1 VHYQVLGEI
10 WLIAKRGRVSLFT
23 FSPLWFDAMNSTQTT
38 ALSSS
43 ARYPLNE
50 DKLDENGYPLQEAV
64 DIHRLDLRF
73 QDTRIERPKAL
84 ARLTQ
89 SIAEIGLRLPVQ
101 VADTGNA
108 LILIDGYQRIR
119 AFDALNR
126 DRIPCEF
133 CKAPLGVV
141 LGEWFDHQHS
151 RKLEAIEEAWL
162 IDQLLH
168 SGQNR
173 RQIASDLGRS
183 ESWISHRLVLLDG
196 LDISYQDAMRK
207 GVLSSWAAS
216 RIFVP
221 FARANRKDAD
231 QLLQSLHQS
240 SFSTREL
247 ELWYSHYQHS
257 HGEQRAHLLSHPRL
271 FLDTLKLQQ
280 VKCEVK
286 EPDPAQR
293 WMCKMDGILR
303 QLSGLEG
310 QIEKVLNPLS
320 PVDCDNAHFPEMEKK
335 SREGERMLAAM
346 ACIIQAH
353 LEL

>member
-1 VHYQVLGEI
+1 
-10 WLIAKRGRVSLFT
+10 
-23 FSPLWFDAMNSTQTT
+23 MNSMQTT
-38 ALSSS
+38 SINSS
-43 ARYPLNE
+43 AKYPL
-50 DKLDENGYPLQEAV
+50 DKYELDENGYPLQEAV

-73 QDTRIERPKAL
+73 QETRIERPKAL

-89 SIAEIGLRLPVQ
+89 SIAEVGLRLPVQ
-101 VADTGNA
+101 VADTGNT
-108 LILIDGYQRIR
+108 LILVDGYQRIR

-133 CKAPLGVV
+133 CKAPLGAV

-168 SGQNR
+168 SGQDR

-196 LDISYQDAMRK
+196 LDIPYQDAMRK
-207 GVLSSWAAS
+207 GILSSWAAS

-247 ELWYSHYQHS
+247 ELWYSHYQNS
-257 HGEQRAHLLSHPRL
+257 HDEQRAHLLSHPRL
-271 FLDTLKLQQ
+271 FLDALKRQQ
-280 VKCEVK
+280 EKCEVK
-286 EPDPAQR
+286 ELDPAQR
-293 WMCKMDGILR
+293 WIRKMDGILR
-303 QLSGLEG
+303 QLNGLEG
-310 QIEKVLNPLS
+310 QIEKVLSPLS
-320 PVDCDNAHFPEMEKK
+320 PLDRDDAHFSKMGAK
-335 SREGERMLAAM
+335 SREGERVLAAM
-346 ACIIQAH
+346 ACTIQAH

>member
-1 VHYQVLGEI
+1 
-10 WLIAKRGRVSLFT
+10 
-23 FSPLWFDAMNSTQTT
+23 
-38 ALSSS
+38 
-43 ARYPLNE
+43 
-50 DKLDENGYPLQEAV
+50 
-64 DIHRLDLRF
+64 
-73 QDTRIERPKAL
+73 
-84 ARLTQ
+84 LTQ
-89 SIAEIGLRLPVQ
+89 SIAEVGLRLPVQ
-101 VADTGNA
+101 VADTGNT
-108 LILIDGYQRIR
+108 LILVDGYQRIR

-133 CKAPLGVV
+133 CKAPLGAV

-168 SGQNR
+168 SGQDR

-196 LDISYQDAMRK
+196 LDIPYQDAMRK
-207 GVLSSWAAS
+207 GILSSWAAS

-247 ELWYSHYQHS
+247 ELWYSHYQNS
-257 HGEQRAHLLSHPRL
+257 HDEQRAHLLSHPRL
-271 FLDTLKLQQ
+271 FLDALKRQQ
-280 VKCEVK
+280 EKCEVK
-286 EPDPAQR
+286 ELDPAQR
-293 WMCKMDGILR
+293 WIRKMDGILR
-303 QLSGLEG
+303 QLNGLEG
-310 QIEKVLNPLS
+310 QIEKVLSPLS
-320 PVDCDNAHFPEMEKK
+320 PLDRDDAHFSKMGAK
-335 SREGERMLAAM
+335 SREGERVLAAM
-346 ACIIQAH
+346 ACTIQAH

>member
-1 VHYQVLGEI
+1 MG
-10 WLIAKRGRVSLFT
+10 LFT
-23 FSPLWFDAMNSTQTT
+23 FSPLWFAVMNSMQTT
-38 ALSSS
+38 SINSS
-43 ARYPLNE
+43 AKYPL
-50 DKLDENGYPLQEAV
+50 DKYELDENGYPLQEAV

-73 QDTRIERPKAL
+73 QETRIERPKAL

-89 SIAEIGLRLPVQ
+89 SIAEVGLRLPVQ
-101 VADTGNA
+101 VADTGNT

-133 CKAPLGVV
+133 CKAPLGAV

-168 SGQNR
+168 SGQDR

-196 LDISYQDAMRK
+196 LDIPYQDAMRK
-207 GVLSSWAAS
+207 GILSSWAAS

-247 ELWYSHYQHS
+247 ELWYSHYQNS
-257 HGEQRAHLLSHPRL
+257 HDEQRAHLLSHPRL
-271 FLDTLKLQQ
+271 FLDALKRQQ
-280 VKCEVK
+280 EKCEVK
-286 EPDPAQR
+286 ELDPAQR
-293 WMCKMDGILR
+293 WIRKMDGILR
-303 QLSGLEG
+303 QLNGLEG
-310 QIEKVLNPLS
+310 QIEKVLSPLS
-320 PVDCDNAHFPEMEKK
+320 PLDRDDAHFSKMGAK
-335 SREGERMLAAM
+335 SREGERVLAAM
-346 ACIIQAH
+346 ACTIQAH

>member
-1 VHYQVLGEI
+1 
-10 WLIAKRGRVSLFT
+10 
-23 FSPLWFDAMNSTQTT
+23 MQTT
-38 ALSSS
+38 SINSS
-43 ARYPLNE
+43 AKYPL
-50 DKLDENGYPLQEAV
+50 DKYELDENGYPLQEAV

-73 QDTRIERPKAL
+73 QETRIERPKAL

-89 SIAEIGLRLPVQ
+89 SIAEVGLRLPVQ
-101 VADTGNA
+101 VADTGNT
-108 LILIDGYQRIR
+108 LILVDGYQRIR

-133 CKAPLGVV
+133 CKAPLGAV

-168 SGQNR
+168 SRQDR

-196 LDISYQDAMRK
+196 LDIPYQDAMRK
-207 GVLSSWAAS
+207 GILSSWAAS

-247 ELWYSHYQHS
+247 ELWYSHYQNS
-257 HGEQRAHLLSHPRL
+257 HDEQRAHLLSHPRL
-271 FLDTLKLQQ
+271 FLDALKRQQ
-280 VKCEVK
+280 EKCEVK
-286 EPDPAQR
+286 ELDPAQR
-293 WMCKMDGILR
+293 WIRKMDGILR
-303 QLSGLEG
+303 QLNGLEG
-310 QIEKVLNPLS
+310 QIEKVLSPLS
-320 PVDCDNAHFPEMEKK
+320 PLDRDDAHFSKMGAK
-335 SREGERMLAAM
+335 SREGERVLAAM
-346 ACIIQAH
+346 ACTIQAH

>member
-1 VHYQVLGEI
+1 
-10 WLIAKRGRVSLFT
+10 
-23 FSPLWFDAMNSTQTT
+23 MQTT
-38 ALSSS
+38 SINSS
-43 ARYPLNE
+43 AKYPL
-50 DKLDENGYPLQEAV
+50 DKYELDENGYPLQEAV

-73 QDTRIERPKAL
+73 QETRIERPKAL

-89 SIAEIGLRLPVQ
+89 SIAEVGLRLPVQ
-101 VADTGNA
+101 VADTGNT
-108 LILIDGYQRIR
+108 LILVDGYQRIR

-133 CKAPLGVV
+133 CKAPLGAV

-168 SGQNR
+168 SGQDR

-196 LDISYQDAMRK
+196 LDIPYQDAMRK
-207 GVLSSWAAS
+207 GILSSWAAS

-247 ELWYSHYQHS
+247 ELWYSHYQNS
-257 HGEQRAHLLSHPRL
+257 HDEQRAHLLSHPRL
-271 FLDTLKLQQ
+271 FLDALKRQQ
-280 VKCEVK
+280 EKCEVK
-286 EPDPAQR
+286 ELDPAQR
-293 WMCKMDGILR
+293 WIRKMDGILR
-303 QLSGLEG
+303 QLNGLEG
-310 QIEKVLNPLS
+310 QIEKVLSPLS
-320 PVDCDNAHFPEMEKK
+320 PLDRDDAHFSKMGAK
-335 SREGERMLAAM
+335 SREGERVLAAM
-346 ACIIQAH
+346 ACTIQAH

>member
-1 VHYQVLGEI
+1 
-10 WLIAKRGRVSLFT
+10 
-23 FSPLWFDAMNSTQTT
+23 MNSTQTT

-50 DKLDENGYPLQEAV
+50 DKLDENGYPLQETV

-73 QDTRIERPKAL
+73 QETRIERPKAL

-89 SIAEIGLRLPVQ
+89 SIAEVGLRLPVQ
-101 VADTGNA
+101 VADTGNT
-108 LILIDGYQRIR
+108 LILVDGYQRIR

-133 CKAPLGVV
+133 CKAPLGAV

-168 SGQNR
+168 SGQDR

-196 LDISYQDAMRK
+196 LDIPYQDAMRK
-207 GVLSSWAAS
+207 GILSSWAAS

-247 ELWYSHYQHS
+247 ELWYSHYQNS
-257 HGEQRAHLLSHPRL
+257 HDEQRAHLLSHPRL
-271 FLDTLKLQQ
+271 FLDALKRQQ
-280 VKCEVK
+280 EKCEVK
-286 EPDPAQR
+286 ELDPAQR
-293 WMCKMDGILR
+293 WIRKMDGILR
-303 QLSGLEG
+303 QLNGLEG
-310 QIEKVLNPLS
+310 QIEKVLSPLS
-320 PVDCDNAHFPEMEKK
+320 PLDRDDAHFSKMGAK
-335 SREGERMLAAM
+335 SREGERVLAAM
-346 ACIIQAH
+346 ACTIQAH

>member
-1 VHYQVLGEI
+1 MG
-10 WLIAKRGRVSLFT
+10 LFT
-23 FSPLWFDAMNSTQTT
+23 FSPLWFAVMNSMQTT
-38 ALSSS
+38 SINSS
-43 ARYPLNE
+43 AKYPL
-50 DKLDENGYPLQEAV
+50 DKYELDENGYPLQEAV

-73 QDTRIERPKAL
+73 QETRIERPKAL

-89 SIAEIGLRLPVQ
+89 SIAEVGLRLPVQ
-101 VADTGNA
+101 VADTGNT
-108 LILIDGYQRIR
+108 LILVDGYQRIR

-133 CKAPLGVV
+133 CKAPLGAV

-168 SGQNR
+168 SGQDR

-196 LDISYQDAMRK
+196 LDIPYQDAMRK
-207 GVLSSWAAS
+207 GILSSWAAS

-247 ELWYSHYQHS
+247 ELWYSHYQNS
-257 HGEQRAHLLSHPRL
+257 HDEQRAHLLSHPRL
-271 FLDTLKLQQ
+271 FLDALKRQQ
-280 VKCEVK
+280 EKCEVK
-286 EPDPAQR
+286 ELDPAQR
-293 WMCKMDGILR
+293 WIRKMDGILR
-303 QLSGLEG
+303 QLNGLEG
-310 QIEKVLNPLS
+310 QIEKVLSPLS
-320 PVDCDNAHFPEMEKK
+320 PLDRDDAHFSKMEAK
-335 SREGERMLAAM
+335 SREGERVLAAM
-346 ACIIQAH
+346 ACTIQAH

>member
-1 VHYQVLGEI
+1 
-10 WLIAKRGRVSLFT
+10 
-23 FSPLWFDAMNSTQTT
+23 MNSMQTT
-38 ALSSS
+38 SINSS
-43 ARYPLNE
+43 AKYPL
-50 DKLDENGYPLQEAV
+50 DKYELDENGYPLQEAV

-73 QDTRIERPKAL
+73 QETRIERPKAL

-89 SIAEIGLRLPVQ
+89 SIAEVGLRLPVQ
-101 VADTGNA
+101 VADTGNT
-108 LILIDGYQRIR
+108 LILVDGYQRIR

-133 CKAPLGVV
+133 CKAPLGAV

-168 SGQNR
+168 SGQDR

-196 LDISYQDAMRK
+196 LDIPYQDAMRK
-207 GVLSSWAAS
+207 GILSSWAAS

-247 ELWYSHYQHS
+247 ELWYSHYQNS
-257 HGEQRAHLLSHPRL
+257 HDEQRAHLLSHPRL
-271 FLDTLKLQQ
+271 FLDALKRQQ
-280 VKCEVK
+280 EKCEVK
-286 EPDPAQR
+286 ELDPAQR
-293 WMCKMDGILR
+293 WIRKMDGILR
-303 QLSGLEG
+303 QLNGLEG
-310 QIEKVLNPLS
+310 QIEKVLSPLS
-320 PVDCDNAHFPEMEKK
+320 PLDRDDAHFSKM
-335 SREGERMLAAM
+335 
-346 ACIIQAH
+346 
-353 LEL
+353 

>member
-1 VHYQVLGEI
+1 MG
-10 WLIAKRGRVSLFT
+10 LFT
-23 FSPLWFDAMNSTQTT
+23 FSPLWFAVMNSMQTT
-38 ALSSS
+38 SINSS
-43 ARYPLNE
+43 AKYPL
-50 DKLDENGYPLQEAV
+50 DKYELDENGYPLQEAV

-73 QDTRIERPKAL
+73 QETRIERPKAL

-89 SIAEIGLRLPVQ
+89 SIAEVGLRLPVQ
-101 VADTGNA
+101 VADTGNT
-108 LILIDGYQRIR
+108 LILVDGYQRIR

-133 CKAPLGVV
+133 CKAPLGAV

-168 SGQNR
+168 SGQDR

-196 LDISYQDAMRK
+196 LDIPYQDAMRK
-207 GVLSSWAAS
+207 GILSSWAAS

-247 ELWYSHYQHS
+247 ELWYSHYQNS
-257 HGEQRAHLLSHPRL
+257 HDEQRAHLLSHPRL
-271 FLDTLKLQQ
+271 FLDALKRQQ
-280 VKCEVK
+280 EKCEVK
-286 EPDPAQR
+286 ELDPAQR
-293 WMCKMDGILR
+293 WIRKMDGILR
-303 QLSGLEG
+303 QLNGLEG
-310 QIEKVLNPLS
+310 QIEKVLSPLS
-320 PVDCDNAHFPEMEKK
+320 PLDRDDAHFSKMGAK
-335 SREGERMLAAM
+335 SREGERVLAAM
-346 ACIIQAH
+346 ACTIQAH